1 MKKAKSVDGF
11 ITEIL
16 PHPGNQDCPIY
27 FFNAR
32 QPFTVHKVRQNSD
45 GWKYP
50 YCNKKWV
57 TNGQTDL
64 PTDRQTHPLQLVRDD
79 CDRVDEIIKA

>member
-32 QPFTVHKVRQNSD
+32 QPLTVHKVRQNSD

-50 YCNKKWV
+50 HYNK
-57 TNGQTDL
+57 NGLLMDKQIYQQ
-64 PTDRQTHPLQLVRDD
+64 TDRQTSF
-79 CDRVDEIIKA
+79 ATYA